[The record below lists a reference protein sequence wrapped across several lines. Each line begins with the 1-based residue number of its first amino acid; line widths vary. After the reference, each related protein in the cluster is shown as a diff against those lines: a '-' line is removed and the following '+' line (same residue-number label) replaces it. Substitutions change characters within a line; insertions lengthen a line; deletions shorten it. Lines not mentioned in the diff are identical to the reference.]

1 MDQLHKVLPTPS
13 QTPAKSG
20 SDRNLRAELVQLTS
34 RAAQDEQRREASS
47 MANSLSSV
55 EPPSQRQMDALW
67 TLWERM
73 AAMFPGKFT
82 RDNGTAP
89 AKADGTLST
98 AGQTWAT
105 ALRGLTARQLGEGLS
120 ACLLKGLEW
129 PPGPAKFRALCLN
142 LPTFGEVEQQMRPG
156 RDRSAFAMQVRAM
169 MDLHTFNTADGF
181 QQERMLRAAYEQAMR
196 YVAEGGKLPEPMLA
210 LPHERPTLPV
220 VSDREKAKAAMARAA
235 ADLGF
240 GDEGQG

>member
-1 MDQLHKVLPTPS
+1 
-13 QTPAKSG
+13 
-20 SDRNLRAELVQLTS
+20 
-34 RAAQDEQRREASS
+34 

>member
-1 MDQLHKVLPTPS
+1 GCRCGPSCRPSPRAVATSTNPSRTPWPWACCFLSSPSNQELPMDQLHKVLPTPS

-120 ACLLKGLEW
+120 ACLLK
-129 PPGPAKFRALCLN
+129 
-142 LPTFGEVEQQMRPG
+142 
-156 RDRSAFAMQVRAM
+156 
-169 MDLHTFNTADGF
+169 
-181 QQERMLRAAYEQAMR
+181 
-196 YVAEGGKLPEPMLA
+196 
-210 LPHERPTLPV
+210 
-220 VSDREKAKAAMARAA
+220 
-235 ADLGF
+235 
-240 GDEGQG
+240 